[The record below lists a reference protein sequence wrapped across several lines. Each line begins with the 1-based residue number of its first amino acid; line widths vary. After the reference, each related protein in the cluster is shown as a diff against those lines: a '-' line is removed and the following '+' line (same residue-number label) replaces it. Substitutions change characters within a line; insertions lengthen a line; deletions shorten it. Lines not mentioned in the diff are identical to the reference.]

1 MKIIFRDHSIWTCSH
16 TCHVQHVANLMQRI
30 FGGGH
35 IPTEI

>member
-1 MKIIFRDHSIWTCSH
+1 MKIVFGRPYRDMFTR
-16 TCHVQHVANLMQRI
+16 HVQRVTNLMQRI